1 MPSTVQT
8 VYEFKSWSSS
18 SSTAS
23 PLSAISK
30 FKTLWKWNKYFHG
43 LLKMDR
49 VLYLDLVYPHSEWK
63 FQSPAAEILK
73 QYLPWFTRGIGN
85 IQNMHSIV
93 CLKCEESWNTF
104 GSQGLDK
111 SWEYV
116 VSTDLG
122 NTSDMKCPWWSKWSE
137 KDLGSNPNQQ
147 WQNLHRERNVP
158 LNT

>member
-1 MPSTVQT
+1 MVVIIIYSQPLICN
-8 VYEFKSWSSS
+8 FKIQNS
-18 SSTAS
+18 
-23 PLSAISK
+23 
-30 FKTLWKWNKYFHG
+30 
-43 LLKMDR
+43 LKMEQ
-49 VLYLDLVYPHSEWK
+49 VFSW
-63 FQSPAAEILK
+63 FTQNGQSTLFRPCLPPFRMKIPK
-73 QYLPWFTRGIGN
+73 SCCRNIKRYLPWFTRGIGN

-122 NTSDMKCPWWSKWSE
+122 NTSDTKCPWWSKWSE